1 MNEKGLIEQVLRI
14 INANYSNIYVVDI
27 QMDRVYSFGFNL
39 ANMLMIKET
48 TTYTDFIDV
57 ATKFVHEEELSS
69 YFDALSLSKL
79 ENEAQKGNSET
90 KVKYRKLC
98 ETGEYRWFVNI
109 INYLPFE
116 GRKLIFMMSED
127 VNERLTD
134 SEENSIKLETEVYNY
149 KVKLDRESNAISDA
163 IYQINNLLE
172 NGAST
177 GSEFK
182 IRDTREYINSVFNKV
197 SADHPELNKAILEK
211 VAQSSNYRKPTI
223 LIVDDSSI
231 IRNSLK
237 KIFANEFN
245 IMMAKDGREAI
256 DILSANVLNKSMYGN
271 NENIVGVLLDL
282 VMPVSD
288 GFDVLDFMKK
298 FNLMS
303 RLPVAIIS
311 GDETRETR
319 KKVYQYDIVDMLE
332 KPFNTE
338 NIRRRISKIINLYL
352 SGNNMMSIIDAQ
364 NEEIKSDKE
373 LENLE
378 ELKLIINQ
386 IVDNIASSY
395 ESNKIKKIT
404 RILALNLVSKYPSYS
419 LDSKYIDN
427 IIVNA
432 PLYNIGAIAIKDDEV
447 VTRASIKR
455 SVDHGEAILKNYIV
469 DEDSLRVATNIVRH
483 NLEMFNGS
491 GYPNGI
497 CGNEIPIE
505 AQIVNLVVRLVQYSQ
520 NKAMSSAIKMVID
533 KDKNKYNPDL
543 IDVLEDCKKE
553 LKDIK

>member
-14 INANYSNIYVVDI
+14 INANYSNIYVIDI
-27 QMDRVYSFGFNL
+27 GMDKVYTFGFNL
-39 ANMLMIKET
+39 ANMLTIKDT
-48 TTYTDFIDV
+48 STYTDFIDV
-57 ATKFVHEEELSS
+57 ATKFVHEDELSK
-69 YFDALSLSKL
+69 YFDALSLNKL
-79 ENEAQKGNSET
+79 EIEAQKGNSET

-149 KVKLDRESNAISDA
+149 KVKLDRESDAISDA

-177 GSEFK
+177 GNEFK

-197 SADHPELNKAILEK
+197 SADHPELNKAILTK
-211 VAQSSNYRKPTI
+211 IAASSNYRKPTI

-237 KIFANEFN
+237 KIFMGEFN
-245 IMMAKDGREAI
+245 IMMAKDGKEAI
-256 DILSANVLNKSMYGN
+256 DILTNNVLNSSMYN
-271 NENIVGVLLDL
+271 NAENIVGVLLDL
-282 VMPVSD
+282 VMPISD
-288 GFDVLDFMKK
+288 GFEVLDFMKK

-303 RLPVAIIS
+303 KLPVAIIS

-352 SGNNMMSIIDAQ
+352 SGNNMMNIIDAQ

-373 LENLE
+373 VENLE
-378 ELKLIINQ
+378 DLKVIVNQ
-386 IVDNIASSY
+386 IVDNILSSL

-404 RILALNLVSKYPSYS
+404 RILAINLSNKYPSYN

-427 IIVNA
+427 IVVNA

-447 VTRASIKR
+447 VTSASIKK
-455 SVDHGEAILKNYIV
+455 SIDHGVAILKNYIN
-469 DEDSLRVATNIVRH
+469 DEESLRIATNIVKYS
-483 NLEMFNGS
+483 LEMYNGS

-497 CGNEIPIE
+497 SGNEIPIE
-505 AQIVNLVVRLVQYSQ
+505 AQLVNLVVRLTQYS
-520 NKAMSSAIKMVID
+520 NSKAMSSAIKMVVD
-533 KDKNKYNPDL
+533 KDKEKYNPDL
-543 IDVLEDCKKE
+543 IDVLEDSKKE